1 MIIVGSQALF
11 NLGEGSQPN
20 DLDVWLPEGCELE
33 VNGADC
39 SFMPQDVMD
48 RFSDNSKKWG
58 SACPK
63 DLLAI
68 KLSHLPYDIF
78 WWKHL
83 QSMLHIKGL
92 TKGGYNVRLYESL
105 CRHWNKVHTK
115 DHLSLYRTRDQF
127 FDDFV
132 VKQYEHDWLHELVA
146 HYGAPIYTRVL
157 KDGQEVL
164 VCREKF
170 DNLPYTYKVQMWC
183 EEIAVIAL
191 ERWVI
196 PSKGK
201 INYLQAWHRS
211 LHKVVTALTK
221 GWASEW
227 IIMNIEEFLT
237 PLYLPS
243 GVWEKL
249 NIKESKMELKNI
261 VDLFNEKLGKEVFYE
276 EGSVWGSDDEDEEAE
291 YSIEEFLIDGYKIDE
306 HPEVEHIKTEGGGE
320 GGSEDVATV
329 VKIKDTYYEVCYS
342 YYSHEGYNFEWL
354 TCNEVK
360 PVQRMVTF
368 YE

>member
-11 NLGEGSQPN
+11 NLGIGSQPN
-20 DLDVWLPEGCELE
+20 DLDVWVEEGSGSE
-33 VNGADC
+33 VYGADY
-39 SFMPQDVMD
+39 SIMPKEVMD
-48 RFSDNSKKWG
+48 SFSDNSKKWG
-58 SACPK
+58 SACSR

-78 WWKHL
+78 WRKHL
-83 QSMLHIKGL
+83 QSMLYIKSL
-92 TKGGYNVRLYESL
+92 TKGEYNDRLYKSL
-105 CRHWNKVHTK
+105 CEHWSKIHTK
-115 DHLSLYRTRDQF
+115 EHLSLYRTKDQF
-127 FDDFV
+127 FEDFV

-146 HYGAPIYTRVL
+146 YYGVPIYTKVL
-157 KDGQEVL
+157 REGQEVL
-164 VCREKF
+164 VCKEKF
-170 DNLPYTYKVQMWC
+170 DKLWHSYKVQMWC

-237 PLYLPS
+237 PLEIPS
-243 GVWEKL
+243 SVWETL
-249 NIKESKMELKNI
+249 NIKENKMDLKDI
-261 VDLFNEKLGKEVFYE
+261 VKLFNEKLGKDVFCVGWEWDSGEYE
-276 EGSVWGSDDEDEEAE
+276 GAENDIVEFLAYGGMNEKHSEAE
-291 YSIEEFLIDGYKIDE
+291 
-306 HPEVEHIKTEGGGE
+306 HIQTEGGGE
-320 GGSEDVATV
+320 GGSEDVTTV
-329 VKIKDTYYEVCYS
+329 VKIKDAYYEVCYS
-342 YYSHEGYNFEWL
+342 YYSHEGYNFEWM